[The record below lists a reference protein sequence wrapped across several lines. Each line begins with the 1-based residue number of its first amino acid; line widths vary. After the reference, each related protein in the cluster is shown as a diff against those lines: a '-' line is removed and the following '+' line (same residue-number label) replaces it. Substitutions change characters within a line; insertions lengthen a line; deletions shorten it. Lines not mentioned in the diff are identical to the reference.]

1 MTEKELLYFEDA
13 IGHEKSLISICNESI
28 NMLEDEEMISFFE
41 SEKERHNVL
50 LNKLIN
56 VLEDKVNE

>member
-13 IGHEKSLISICNESI
+13 IGHEKNLISICEESI
-28 NMLEDEEMISFFE
+28 NMLEDGEVISFLE

-50 LNKLIN
+50 LNKLMN
-56 VLEDKVNE
+56 VLEDKDNE

>member
-13 IGHEKSLISICNESI
+13 IWHEKNLISICEESI
-28 NMLEDEEMISFFE
+28 NMLEDGEVISFLE

-50 LNKLIN
+50 LNKLMN
-56 VLEDKVNE
+56 VLEDKANE